1 MRPLSGLL
9 LRLWRDNRKL
19 IAFLA
24 LMALFRSAIADWN
37 VVPSGSMLPTIREG
51 DRILV
56 DKMAYDLRV
65 PFTHITIAHLHDPQR
80 GDIVTVDSSAAH
92 ELLVKRLIGLPGDV
106 VAMRDNVLFIDG
118 KRAAYQPVDVAGVEG
133 DAVSPG
139 EYLDE
144 KLGAVSHVVRLSVL
158 APSPRR
164 SFGPVS
170 VPPGEY
176 LMLGDNRDDSAD
188 SRYFGFFPRKELMG
202 RTRHVVYSLDPER
215 HDFPRIGRFGAALD
229 APVLASASR

>member
-1 MRPLSGLL
+1 MRLL
-9 LRLWRDNRKL
+9 PRLWRENRNL
-19 IAFLA
+19 IAFLV

-51 DRILV
+51 DRIVV

-65 PFTHITIAHLHDPQR
+65 PFTHIAIAHLHDPQR

-92 ELLVKRLIGLPGDV
+92 ELIVKRLIGLPGDV
-106 VAMRDNVLFIDG
+106 VAMRDNVLYING
-118 KRAAYQPVDVAGVEG
+118 KRAGYQPVDITGVEG
-133 DAVSPG
+133 DASSPG

-144 KLGAVSHVVRLSVL
+144 KLGHVTHVVRLSVL

-164 SFGPVS
+164 SFGPVT
-170 VPPGEY
+170 VPKGEY

-188 SRYFGFFPRKELMG
+188 SRYFGFFPRNELMG
-202 RTRHVVYSLDPER
+202 RATRVAYSLDPDR
-215 HDFPRIGRFGAALD
+215 HHMPRLDRFGARLD
-229 APVLASASR
+229 EDAAAAPADRS